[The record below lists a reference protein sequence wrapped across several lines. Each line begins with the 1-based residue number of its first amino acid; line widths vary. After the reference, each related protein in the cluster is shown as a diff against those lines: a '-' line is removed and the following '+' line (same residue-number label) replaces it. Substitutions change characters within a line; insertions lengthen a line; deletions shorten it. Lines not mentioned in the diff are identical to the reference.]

1 MIYDE
6 AVDTANIARLLQPF
20 IQLDEMR
27 LAAILKYIDLLIK
40 WNARINLTA
49 IRAPEEIVQRHFGES
64 LFAASHILAEKSV
77 TTAIDLGSGAG
88 FPGVPFALLAPEV
101 EITLIE
107 SSQKKSTFLKE
118 LTHLLGLK
126 NVKVFV
132 GRAESYSQT
141 ADLVTL
147 RAVEKFGEILPV
159 ALKLVSPGGRLAL
172 LIGTSQVDLAGSS
185 LPEVQ
190 WQEPLAIPSSHS
202 RVLLVGIKMVKV
214 E

>member
-1 MIYDE
+1 M
-6 AVDTANIARLLQPF
+6 DTANIARLLQPF

-27 LAAILKYIDLLIK
+27 LAAISKYIDLLIK

-64 LFAASHILAEKSV
+64 FFAASHILAEKSV
-77 TTAIDLGSGAG
+77 KTAIDLGSGAG

-118 LTHLLGLK
+118 LIRLLGLR
-126 NVKVFV
+126 NVKVFS

-141 ADLVTL
+141 GDLVML
-147 RAVEKFGEILPV
+147 RAVERFEEVLPL
-159 ALKLVSPGGRLAL
+159 ALELVSPGGRLAL
-172 LIGTSQVDLAGSS
+172 LIGTSQIDLSES
-185 LPEVQ
+185 LLPGVQ
-190 WQEPLAIPSSHS
+190 WKVPLAIPSGHS
-202 RVLLVGIKMVKV
+202 RALLVGTKIAKV